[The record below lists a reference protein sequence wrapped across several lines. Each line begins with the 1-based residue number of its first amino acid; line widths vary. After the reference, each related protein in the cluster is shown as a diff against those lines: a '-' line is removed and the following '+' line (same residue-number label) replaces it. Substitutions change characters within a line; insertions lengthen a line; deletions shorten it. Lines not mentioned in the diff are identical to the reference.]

1 MGSVDMALLWRVFLF
16 TNILIPP
23 SICATYKVRTADGK
37 EHIVKSREGSEKF
50 PDLELGNSHMV
61 PKASD
66 YGLGSDYGYDGGI
79 KLTSALS
86 SPIHLECPLFIA
98 CRSNLAIGD
107 CSIKTPYNEEYK
119 VKTGE
124 KYEGGRLD
132 CLCRVVRDKE
142 QQKKNCGILI
152 RFLEEK
158 DIGEWRCSVEG
169 GGKKASKVVK
179 VKTTNDKKGCEKVEF
194 EHDGGNITEVNVK
207 HLIKV
212 RNITNYNNITKIQ
225 NIKATPEP
233 TPEPTTEE
241 PATEETKHKD
251 SVDLLTIDEITNI
264 NNITN
269 LDKIKKIIEGL
280 KPGNKPHKDSID
292 LLNIDEILNINN
304 ITNIDEIVKILAEL
318 VCGDIEDA
326 DEKKKCLESLVNG
339 GTDEENQCSHIEDP
353 EEKKKCEEDLE
364 NGGTDEENQCSFIE
378 DPETKAKCEAGLDGD
393 GTSDKGDSDD
403 GDKGKGEAEDTEE
416 LNQCSFIEEKD
427 AKAKCESGL
436 A

>member
-16 TNILIPP
+16 TNILIAP

-107 CSIKTPYNEEYK
+107 CSIKTPYGEEYK

-169 GGKKASKVVK
+169 GGKKGSKVVK

-212 RNITNYNNITKIQ
+212 RNITN
-225 NIKATPEP
+225 
-233 TPEPTTEE
+233 
-241 PATEETKHKD
+241 HKD
-251 SVDLLTIDEITNI
+251 SVDLLTIYEITNI

-269 LDKIKKIIEGL
+269 IDKIKQIIEGL

-304 ITNIDEIVKILAEL
+304 ITNIDDIVKILAEL

-403 GDKGKGEAEDTEE
+403 GDKDKGEAEEE
-416 LNQCSFIEEKD
+416 QNQCTFIEDKE

>member
-16 TNILIPP
+16 TNILIAP

-107 CSIKTPYNEEYK
+107 CSIKTPYGEEYK

-169 GGKKASKVVK
+169 EGKKGSKVVK

-212 RNITNYNNITKIQ
+212 RNITNYNNITKIK
-225 NIKATPEP
+225 NITPKP
-233 TPEPTTEE
+233 TPEPATEE
-241 PATEETKHKD
+241 PATEETKHED

-269 LDKIKKIIEGL
+269 IDKIKKIIEGL

-304 ITNIDEIVKILAEL
+304 ITNIDDIVKILAEL

-326 DEKKKCLESLVNG
+326 DEKKKCEESLVNGGTDEENQCSHIEDPEEKKKCEEDLENG

-378 DPETKAKCEAGLDGD
+378 DP
-393 GTSDKGDSDD
+393 
-403 GDKGKGEAEDTEE
+403 
-416 LNQCSFIEEKD
+416 
-427 AKAKCESGL
+427 
-436 A
+436 